1 MAHQVVAEIPVA
13 AALVL
18 RTAAAR
24 PVVVGIPAAAAV
36 VLRTAAVEA
45 AIGQVMT
52 AVAHPLATRQEA
64 ETLPTVLDGV
74 VLLARIQILV
84 VVAVARPTAVV
95 HPVVLPDLSMTS
107 PLIRLRSNKQIRFV
121 YHHGL
126 AHQTLMNG
134 YRL

>member
-1 MAHQVVAEIPVA
+1 MAPAKTLQLVAVQTPNVLHLAACPVVVQIPAA

-52 AVAHPLATRQEA
+52 AVAHPLVTRQEA

-74 VLLARIQILV
+74 I
-84 VVAVARPTAVV
+84 
-95 HPVVLPDLSMTS
+95 
-107 PLIRLRSNKQIRFV
+107 
-121 YHHGL
+121 
-126 AHQTLMNG
+126 
-134 YRL
+134 